1 MKLGNISQTIVQVP
15 NFFVDQK
22 TRTIEA
28 FNLYQKTSKNNS
40 KIKKILKLK
49 LNSMSSKSQN
59 SSVEKNKEKDS
70 SILYKTSRQK
80 KVDSFN
86 RKSNYYRDSDLLT
99 TFYNLNINKNPR
111 NFTRQWIEMN
121 QEKYI
126 PLYYRSNYNK
136 GFKENKRHY

>member
-1 MKLGNISQTIVQVP
+1 MKLGNIAQTIVQVP
-15 NFFVDQK
+15 HFFVDQK

-70 SILYKTSRQK
+70 RILYKTLLDK
-80 KVDSFN
+80 K
-86 RKSNYYRDSDLLT
+86 K
-99 TFYNLNINKNPR
+99 
-111 NFTRQWIEMN
+111 
-121 QEKYI
+121 
-126 PLYYRSNYNK
+126 
-136 GFKENKRHY
+136 